1 MFQWTLKKVFG
12 TKHERELKRLRPIVE
27 AINGRE
33 ASFAKLSDDQLK
45 AKTAEFKQKLAQGA
59 SLEDIKFDAFA
70 ALREGSKRALGMR
83 HYDVQLI
90 GGMVLHEGRIAEMKT
105 GEGKTLVA
113 TLPCYLNALEGK
125 GVHVVTVND
134 YLAKRDA
141 EWMGR
146 LYNWMGLSVGV
157 VVPQQRD
164 NVKKRAYRCDITYGQ
179 NNEFG
184 FDYLR
189 DNMKFSIYDYAQRPL
204 NFAIVDEVDSILIDE
219 ARTPLI
225 ISGPGETASEKYTI
239 ISDLVPRLRKDE
251 HYVVDE
257 KAHSVTLTEDG
268 IVQAQKLLRQ
278 KGVTQVENLYEPV
291 NLESLHILNQC
302 LRAHTLYKRDQ
313 QYMVTADGK
322 VVIIDEFTGRTL
334 PGRRWSDGLHQ
345 AVEAKEH
352 VPIQDESR
360 TLATISF
367 QNLFRLYRKLS
378 GMTGTADTE
387 ASEFQKIYNL
397 DVVVV
402 PPNRGIKRVDAED
415 LVYKSEREKF
425 KAVVRDIEE
434 CRTKGQPVLVGTTSV
449 EKSEALSRM
458 LEKKNIPHNVLSA
471 KQHERE
477 AYVVAQAG
485 RKGAVT
491 VATNMAGR
499 GTDILLG
506 GNPEM
511 IARYEVTQAA
521 DEALKADR
529 EALEAKIKEVTEHY
543 VAQCDSEKKEVLAAG
558 GLHILGTERHE
569 SRRIDNQLRGRAGR
583 QGDPGSSRFFLSLED
598 DLMRIFAGERVQ
610 LLMDR
615 LGMEE
620 DVPIEHP
627 WVTRA
632 VENAQ
637 KKVEERNFDIRK
649 HLLEYDDVM
658 NQQRKSIYTLRR
670 QVLEGHYQTVPTE
683 DEAKKGE
690 KPTTLAKN
698 GPSPEL
704 REHIAPIVR
713 DMLRV
718 HGAVM
723 PADDAQPEEIAAYRE
738 KVMQMPIAEL
748 GELRVEPLE
757 RDVYTW
763 FGCPVA
769 LDDVKATP
777 VKAHERLEQEVALSL
792 TEQQERLL
800 DVLDEIVGTMVE
812 RTCPPKKHWEDWD
825 VKGLSAAFEEQF
837 GIVADESITRMTDA
851 NEVAV
856 KLYEQAEEALKK
868 KEQDFQSTHFLR
880 LFRTLFLQEIDR
892 QWLEHLSHMD
902 HLRDGIGLRGYGQR
916 DPKKEY
922 KREGY
927 DLFVQTLQGVKAS
940 VVDKMFHV
948 QRLTEREVAEAEAQ
962 RRRQV
967 EARQQAISAQHPGQ
981 ADEPPEAPQKAQA
994 AAQQQR
1000 VMVAARHS
1008 VAAQQAALAA
1018 QARRLAQ
1025 MQMQGQAPARSNAQQ
1040 AAQAAPAAGQAPA
1053 VADPQRA
1060 LAEARERAEQ
1070 AARAQAAAAARQQ
1083 RAQLPKLGRNDP
1095 CHCGSGKKYKN
1106 CHMKDDQSLQNG

>member
-1 MFQWTLKKVFG
+1 MIDAVLAKIFG
-12 TKHERELKRLRPIVE
+12 TKHEREMKALRPIVAAMNDLE
-27 AINGRE
+27 PRMQ
-33 ASFAKLSDDQLK
+33 SLSDDELA
-45 AKTAEFKQKLAQGA
+45 AKTPEFKQRFENGE
-59 SLEDIKFDAFA
+59 SLDDLLPEAFA
-70 ALREGSKRALGMR
+70 VVREAGRRALGMR
-83 HYDVQLI
+83 HYDVQMI
-90 GGMVLHEGRIAEMKT
+90 GGVTLHRGKIAEMKT

-113 TLPCYLNALEGK
+113 TLAAYLNALEGK

-134 YLAKRDA
+134 YLARRDA

-146 LYNWMGLSVGV
+146 LYGFLGLSTGV
-157 VVPQQRD
+157 VVAQQGD
-164 NVKKRAYRCDITYGQ
+164 VEKKRAYRCDITYGQ

-204 NFAIVDEVDSILIDE
+204 NFAIVDEVDSILVDE

-257 KAHSVTLTEDG
+257 KAHSVTLTEEG

-278 KGVTQVENLYEPV
+278 KGVTKIENLYEPV

-334 PGRRWSDGLHQ
+334 TGRRWSDGLHQ

-367 QNLFRLYRKLS
+367 QNLFRLYRKLA

-387 ASEFQKIYNL
+387 ASEFKKIYNL
-397 DVVVV
+397 DVVVI
-402 PPNRGIKRVDAED
+402 PTNKNIKRSDQED
-415 LVYKSEREKF
+415 LVYKTEKEKF
-425 KAVVRDIEE
+425 KAVAKEIED
-434 CRTKGQPVLVGTTSV
+434 CRAKGQPVLVGTTSV
-449 EKSEALSRM
+449 EKSEALARL
-458 LEKKNIPHNVLSA
+458 LERKSIPHNVLSA

-485 RKGAVT
+485 RKAAVT

-511 IARYEVTQAA
+511 IARFEVMQAA

-529 EALEAKIKEVTEHY
+529 EALDAKIKEVTEHY
-543 VAQCDSEKKEVLAAG
+543 IAQCESEKREVLAAG

-598 DLMRIFAGERVQ
+598 DLMRIFAGDRVQ
-610 LLMDR
+610 MLMDR

-670 QVLEGHYQTVPTE
+670 QVLEGRYQSVPTE
-683 DEAKKGE
+683 DEAKRGE
-690 KPTTLAKN
+690 KPTSLAKD
-698 GPSPEL
+698 GPSAEL
-704 REHIAPIVR
+704 REHVAPIVR

-718 HGAVM
+718 HGA
-723 PADDAQPEEIAAYRE
+723 PLPPDDAQPEQIAAYRQQ
-738 KVMQMPIAEL
+738 VMAMPVEQL
-748 GELRVEPLE
+748 GELRVDALE

-763 FGCPVA
+763 FGCQVA
-769 LDDVKATP
+769 LEDVKTQPA
-777 VKAHERLEQEVALSL
+777 KAFERLEREVTLAL

-812 RTCPPKKHWEDWD
+812 RACPPKKHWEDWD
-825 VKGLSAAFEEQF
+825 INGLVAAFQEQF
-837 GIVADESITRMTDA
+837 GFPANESIRSKTDSLEIA
-851 NEVAV
+851 AT
-856 KLYEQAEEALKK
+856 LYEQAEAVLKK
-868 KEQDFQSTHFLR
+868 KEQEFTSTHFLR
-880 LFRTLFLQEIDR
+880 LFRTLFLQEIDK

-927 DLFVQTLQGVKAS
+927 DLFVQTLQSIKAS

-967 EARQQAISAQHPGQ
+967 EAQQRALSAQHPG
-981 ADEPPEAPQKAQA
+981 EAPEEQGAQKAPPA
-994 AAQQQR
+994 AAPQQAQMQR
-1000 VMVAARHS
+1000 VTIAARHS
-1008 VAAQQAALAA
+1008 QAAQQAALMA
-1018 QARRLAQ
+1018 QARRLAA
-1025 MQMQGQAPARSNAQQ
+1025 MQQGPQAGRAPSAQQ
-1040 AAQAAPAAGQAPA
+1040 GGGAPGPNADAMAQA
-1053 VADPQRA
+1053 RA
-1060 LAEARERAEQ
+1060 RAEQ
-1070 AARAQAAAAARQQ
+1070 AARQVAAARAAQQAQ
-1083 RAQLPKLGRNDP
+1083 RAPAPKLGRNDP

-1106 CHMKDDQSLQNG
+1106 CHMKDDQA